1 MKCIIDKQTGQKYWF
16 DKDKF
21 KKELKAYEKSRTK
34 ASLRKEI
41 IERTNIPEDTVKD
54 WFKIKNPHYPR
65 DIEAIYVIEDLLNL
79 KKGDLLLTYDPEEKI
94 MNNTNNTNISDE
106 ERVAASKLYSTM
118 YDMILQFGNNF
129 PDDDPYAEYFV
140 FKMRWTEHAQY
151 KYANQEELRYKCL
164 VDIRKT
170 AIWFPQSMR
179 DSLEDLVN
187 KEFGPADYN
196 YNEMAYGSENYKEY
210 LAKNNLKDSYESRD
224 LFETAFKRELF
235 EELDNIFEKYLA
247 K

>member
-1 MKCIIDKQTGQKYWF
+1 MRCITDKKTGKKYWF
-16 DKDKF
+16 NKFKF
-21 KKELKAYEKSRTK
+21 KKELEAYGKSNTLS
-34 ASLRKEI
+34 SLKKEI
-41 IERTNIPEDTVKD
+41 VNRTNIPEDTVKD
-54 WFKIKNPHYPR
+54 WFKIKKPHSPR

-79 KKGDLLLTYDPEEKI
+79 NKGDLLLTYDPEEQP
-94 MNNTNNTNISDE
+94 MNKTANTIISDE
-106 ERVAASKLYSTM
+106 ERAAAAKLYSTM

-129 PDDDPYAEYFV
+129 PDDDPYAEYFI

-196 YNEMAYGSENYKEY
+196 YNEMAYGSEEYKDY

-224 LFETAFKRELF
+224 LFETAFKRALF
-235 EELDNIFEKYLA
+235 AELDNIFEKYLA